1 MVLVCIG
8 YRVWITVIST
18 ALSTDHMEC
27 GSSMLTVLRVSFCLF
42 SISILPTRTDDQH
55 CPDCRL
61 ETFDCLLSVLSI
73 LMILYPLVLCP
84 THYPSDCLSLSTVLP
99 TVFPTVYPTDCL
111 LLYLAPALL
120 SVVSTVYSAFDRPPP
135 ELNHLANRKSSR

>member
-42 SISILPTRTDDQH
+42 STSILPTRIDDQH
-55 CPDCRL
+55 CPRL
-61 ETFDCLLSVLSI
+61 SSRNFRLSI
-73 LMILYPLVLCP
+73 ICLVYPYDPLSAGSLS
-84 THYPSDCLSLSTVLP
+84 YSLSLWLSFALNCLSYCLPNRLSFALSR
-99 TVFPTVYPTDCL
+99 
-111 LLYLAPALL
+111 ASSSLL